1 MTRNKTGNFS
11 TARRQRQGGAVLLFS
26 LIILLILTVL
36 GVTAMQTTGMQ
47 ERMAG
52 GLRDQHLSL
61 QAAEAALRDGER
73 FVDENVTFFYEADY
87 FYRLGQEEDWDINDL
102 ASVNT
107 RPYGG
112 TANFGDDLAEA
123 PVFFIQEMDPT
134 VVTTGGAPRDT
145 REPSELDGAYRIIA
159 RSTGAT
165 GNSETI
171 IESLFITRE

>member
-1 MTRNKTGNFS
+1 MTRNQPGAFT
-11 TARRQRQGGAVLLFS
+11 TMDRPRQRGAVLLFS
-26 LIILLILTVL
+26 LIILIILTVL

-87 FYRLGQEEDWDINDL
+87 FYRLGQEDQWDINDL
-102 ASVNT
+102 DAVST

-112 TANFGDDLAEA
+112 SVDFADDLDAL

-165 GNSETI
+165 GNTETV
-171 IESLFITRE
+171 IESLFITRD